1 MATTAELARYYTTLD
16 APGVDHLQR
25 LVASWGLLA
34 DLCFADLLLFAR
46 VDPARK
52 VPGVAEEAE
61 GAAERLVVLGQV
73 RPLTSQTLFRSDWMG
88 DVIAVDERPMVMRAL
103 RLGEMIESELVH
115 PSLREQVRVQCI
127 PVRHEGRTIAVMTRE
142 STPTV
147 GRHQGE
153 LERAYIEVFNRL
165 VRMIAAGQFPFAGE
179 EGLGE
184 EAPRVGDGA
193 IILDDAA
200 RVEYA
205 SPNAISA
212 LHRVGV
218 HANAEG
224 MRLSELGLQEN
235 VVRTSF
241 AKAFPATEEVER
253 GPEVTVLVRCLPLLE
268 NDGSAAGP
276 PTVTGAVVLVR
287 DISELRRRDRLLMSK
302 DATIREI
309 HHRVKNNLQTI
320 SSLLRLQA
328 RRLSSPEAKAALEES
343 VRRIRSIALVHETL
357 SHEAGDDV
365 PFVEIVRPLVR
376 MVEEGLISPE
386 HPVRFKV
393 IGDAGKLPATIATP
407 LAVVLTELLQNV
419 VDHAY
424 PPGIDSFDG
433 HVTLQLDNDGR
444 ELRVTVTD
452 DGAGLPDGFAIEA
465 TTGLGLS
472 IVRTLVTTELNGTID
487 MARGEGPGIRPGTVV
502 ALRIPL
508 SAEQPAEPRDPPL
521 RNEADGRDGPGGPVG
536 PPTRTDTTGRP
547 DGRGAHLPT
556 AGSVHRDAQRPPEG
570 GGR

>member
-25 LVASWGLLA
+25 LVATWGLLA

-46 VDPARK
+46 VDPGRK

-103 RLGEMIESELVH
+103 RLGEMIESEIVH

-127 PVRHEGRTIAVMTRE
+127 PVRHDGRTIAVMTRE

-153 LERAYIEVFNRL
+153 LERAYIEVFNRFI
-165 VRMIAAGQFPFAGE
+165 RMIAAGQFPFSGE
-179 EGLGE
+179 EGWSE

-218 HANAEG
+218 HANTEG

-235 VVRTSF
+235 VVRTSY
-241 AKAFPATEEVER
+241 AKGIPATEEIER

-268 NDGSAAGP
+268 NDGRTDSQ
-276 PTVTGAVVLVR
+276 PTVTGAVVLLR

-393 IGDAGKLPATIATP
+393 IGDAGKLPATVATP

-424 PPGIDSFDG
+424 PPGIDSSDG

-444 ELRVTVTD
+444 ELRATVTD

-487 MARGEGPGIRPGTVV
+487 MARGAGEGLRPGTVV
-502 ALRIPL
+502 ALHVPL
-508 SAEQPAEPRDPPL
+508 SGEQPADPQDPPV
-521 RNEADGRDGPGGPVG
+521 RTGEARDGIAVSG
-536 PPTRTDTTGRP
+536 PPVRTDTTGRA
-547 DGRGAHLPT
+547 DGRGAHAPSG
-556 AGSVHRDAQRPPEG
+556 AARPNPDAQRPPG
-570 GGR
+570 RGGR

>member
-1 MATTAELARYYTTLD
+1 MATTAELARYYTMLE
-16 APGVDHLQR
+16 APDVDHLQR

-34 DLCFADLLLFAR
+34 DLCFADLLLLAR
-46 VDPARK
+46 VEPARN

-61 GAAERLVVLGQV
+61 GAGERLVVLGQV

-88 DVIAVDERPMVMRAL
+88 NVISVDERPMVMRSL
-103 RLGEMIESELVH
+103 RLGEMIEGEITH
-115 PSLREQVRVQCI
+115 TSLREQVRVQCI
-127 PVRHEGRTIAVMTRE
+127 PVKREGRTIAVMTRE

-153 LERAYIEVFNRL
+153 LERAYIEVFNRF
-165 VRMIAAGQFPFAGE
+165 VRMIATGQFPFSNE
-179 EGLGE
+179 EGQGE

-193 IILDDAA
+193 IILDASA

-212 LHRVGV
+212 LHRIGV
-218 HANAEG
+218 HANTEG
-224 MRLSELGLQEN
+224 MRLTELGLQEN

-241 AKAFPATEEVER
+241 TTAHPATEEVER
-253 GPEVTVLVRCLPLLE
+253 GPEVTVLIRCLPLI
-268 NDGSAAGP
+268 DDAGG
-276 PTVTGAVVLVR
+276 VTGAVVLLR
-287 DISELRRRDRLLMSK
+287 DVSELRRRDRLLMSK

-328 RRLSSPEAKAALEES
+328 RRLPSSDGKAALEES

-365 PFVEIVRPLVR
+365 PFIEIVRPLVR

-393 IGDAGKLPATIATP
+393 VGDAGKLPATIATP

-424 PPGIDSFDG
+424 PPGLDSVDG
-433 HVTLQLDNDGR
+433 NVILELDNNGR
-444 ELRVTVTD
+444 DLRVTVTD
-452 DGAGLPDGFAIEA
+452 DGAGLADGFSIESS
-465 TTGLGLS
+465 TGLGLS
-472 IVRTLVTTELNGTID
+472 IVRTLVTTELTGTID
-487 MARGEGPGIRPGTVV
+487 MRLGPGGDSRPGTVV
-502 ALRIPL
+502 ELNVPL
-508 SAEQPAEPRDPPL
+508 AADAPADPL
-521 RNEADGRDGPGGPVG
+521 AAHEVADGRGVPAV
-536 PPTRTDTTGRP
+536 PPRAIPPDVPDASRDRGRSRP
-547 DGRGAHLPT
+547 P
-556 AGSVHRDAQRPPEG
+556 DAQRPPTG